1 MIPTFDLGN
10 VIRRLVAVSTRVWA
24 NPITRFTSI
33 AVLVGALVTTF
44 NRDILSAFDA
54 PSWMVQ
60 PTFDFDVSTRS
71 DLFQTLGYLIN
82 FSLLADMLYFFF
94 TFVFKA
100 ISFAISFISTLVSIK
115 VIRITYR
122 FVCWFCSTLT

>member
-82 FSLLADMLYFFF
+82 FSLLADMLDFFF

-115 VIRITYR
+115 VIRISYR